1 MATNSSTK
9 RSVHTSIVST
19 CRSLI
24 DFLLPVRCPLCD
36 AEDFEAGPGCLY
48 CPQCEEE
55 LCPEPLNRCERCAAE
70 IGPYAKSDDG
80 CVHCRQ
86 RILRFDS
93 VTCLGMYDE
102 SLRTALLSAKWSFS
116 AVRMKALGRLLA
128 THRMTELK
136 ATEVDL
142 IVPIPHSWRQRL
154 VRHFNP
160 AWIVAMELAGEL
172 SRPCDANFLFR
183 TRPTRPQKR
192 VSVSQRFENQ
202 SKSIG
207 LRGPDRVTGKRIL
220 VVDDVLTT
228 GATIS
233 EAARE
238 LKAAGAASVHAA
250 VVARVLDHSA

>member
-1 MATNSSTK
+1 MSTNSSAM
-9 RSVHTSIVST
+9 RSIQTSIMST

-36 AEDFEAGPGCLY
+36 AEDFEVTFGSLY
-48 CPQCEEE
+48 CPQCEEK
-55 LCPEPLNRCERCAAE
+55 LCPEPLNRCGRCAAE

-102 SLRTALLSAKWSFS
+102 SLRKAMLSAKWSFS
-116 AVRMKALGRLLA
+116 AVRMKSLGRLLA
-128 THRMTELK
+128 THRLAELK
-136 ATEVDL
+136 ATEIDL
-142 IVPIPHSWRQRL
+142 IVSIPHSWRQRL

-160 AWIVAMELAGEL
+160 AWIVAAEVSATLK
-172 SRPCDANFLFR
+172 RPCDANFLFR
-183 TRPTRPQKR
+183 TRTTRLQKR
-192 VSVSQRFENQ
+192 VSVSERFENQ

-207 LRGPDRVTGKRIL
+207 LRWPDRASGKRIL

-233 EAARE
+233 EAARV

-250 VVARVLDHSA
+250 IVARVLDPSA